1 MFKVSSWLHL
11 RIPFSFYLLPVFVFS
26 LAFVQELELKKFIL
40 VFVALHFFLY
50 PSSNGYNSY
59 YDKDEESIGGLKHPP
74 KVTKGLYYLSLVFLL
89 VALVLG
95 IWVSLAFGSM
105 LLVYSLASM
114 AYSYPGIRIKKYP
127 YLSWLIAGFF
137 QGFFTFVMAYAGLG
151 GFGWES
157 FLFLGTVIPAFLTT
171 LLLWSAYPLSQVY
184 QHREDSR
191 RGDQTLSLQL
201 GVVGTFSFSS
211 VWFIFSGAAFSWY
224 FLVYRDQ
231 SWALWGFLSAMAPVM
246 IYFMIWFSFIRR
258 DPGKYAAYSWTM
270 WMNRI
275 SAIALNTFFFW
286 YFLKSTQGWW

>member
-26 LAFVQELELKKFIL
+26 MAFVQELELKKFML

-89 VALVLG
+89 MALILG
-95 IWVSLAFGSM
+95 LRVSLAFGSM
-105 LLVYSLASM
+105 LLVYSLVSM

-137 QGFFTFVMAYAGLG
+137 QGFFTFVMAYAGMG

-157 FLFLGTVIPAFLTT
+157 YLFPEIVLPAFLTT

-184 QHREDSR
+184 QHGEDSR
-191 RGDQTLSLQL
+191 RGDQTLSLKL
-201 GVVGTFSFSS
+201 GIVGTFSFSS
-211 VWFIFSGAAFSWY
+211 LWFMASGASFAWY
-224 FLVYRDQ
+224 FIGEREQV
-231 SWALWGFLSAMAPVM
+231 WALWGFLAAMAPVF
-246 IYFMIWFSFIRR
+246 IYFLVWFSFIRK
-258 DPGKYAAYSWTM
+258 DPEKYATYTWAM

-275 SAIALNTFFFW
+275 SAIALNIFFLY
-286 YFLKSTQGWW
+286 YFLENTGIW